1 MKKILLLIGLL
12 MTINCLSQSL
22 DTVTV
27 NLTLRAGDWAFIA
40 GSIRADDSL
49 EIRTMR
55 RLRDTLRTANPAN
68 FNTNVRFNSIPGSI
82 ILKMYV
88 FVKQIPI
95 TLYEQVGTNINTQI
109 KAIPNTTLQN
119 FITTFDNQ
127 AQAEYL
133 NRRTYGKFIL
143 FDN

>member
-12 MTINCLSQSL
+12 MTIDCFSQSL

-40 GSIRADDSL
+40 GSVRPDDSL
-49 EIRTMR
+49 EVLTLR
-55 RLRDTLRTANPAN
+55 RLRDSVRTANPAT

-82 ILKMYV
+82 VFKIYV

-109 KAIPNTTLQN
+109 KAIPNSTLQS
-119 FITTFDNQ
+119 FITAFDNQ
-127 AQAEYL
+127 ANSEYL
-133 NRRTYGKFIL
+133 NRRTRGKFIL